1 MCLVVPPP
9 PPCLHTLFFYAR
21 CYLHRAYA
29 LSCSSDHTMRLW
41 DISSPACIRLFYG
54 HKAPVTC
61 AAISNDGFNAA
72 SASDD
77 GTVKLWQLGSAKC
90 WATVPLPDD
99 GGSPVSVSFSSSG
112 RLLACASERA
122 VNIWE
127 LRELRELT
135 SKPDAPPIAPTL
147 TYATGMPLMSAA
159 FVPQHQVLLAAGV
172 ERSDA
177 MST

>member
-1 MCLVVPPP
+1 MHP
-9 PPCLHTLFFYAR
+9 TL
-21 CYLHRAYA
+21 
-29 LSCSSDHTMRLW
+29 
-41 DISSPACIRLFYG
+41 YG

-172 ERSDA
+172 ELSDA
-177 MST
+177 MSTWAGNVAHTD